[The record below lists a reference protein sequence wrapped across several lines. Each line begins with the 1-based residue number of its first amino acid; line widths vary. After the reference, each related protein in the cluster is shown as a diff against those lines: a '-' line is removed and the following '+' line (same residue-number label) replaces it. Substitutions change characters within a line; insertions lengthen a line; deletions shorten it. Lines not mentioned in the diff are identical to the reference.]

1 MSLSAKNALVTGSTS
16 GIGLATARALAKEG
30 VNVMLNG
37 LGDPAAIERIRA
49 ELAAEFGVKVLYSD
63 ANMLEPGEIAAMVKR
78 AETELGS
85 VDILVNNAGIQH
97 VAPVDE
103 FPIEQWN
110 RVIAINLTASF
121 HTMRAALPGMKARK
135 WGRIVSTASAHSLT
149 ASPFKSAYVAAKH
162 GLTGLTKSVALE
174 VATMG
179 ITVPTFVVGPILQ
192 IVFGLTLAWLPLGG
206 WNDGA
211 IRNLIMPVLV
221 LALPQVA
228 VVARLT
234 RAAMIETLRAN
245 HIRTLR
251 SQGLPTLTITRHA
264 LRGALLPVVSYLGPA
279 AAALLTGSIVVEN
292 IFSLPGV
299 GRYFVEGALN
309 RDYTLV
315 MGTVVLVAVFVLVFN
330 LIVDVLYA
338 VLDPRVRFEG

>member
-1 MSLSAKNALVTGSTS
+1 MLIYILKRLASAIPTLFVIVTLSFFLIRFAPGGPFDVEQQLDEIVLANLNRHFGLDQPLWMQYALYLGGLLRGDFGPSFILRDFTVSELIMSGLPVSIT
-16 GIGLATARALAKEG
+16 IGLLSLALALMIG
-30 VNVMLNG
+30 VV
-37 LGDPAAIERIRA
+37 
-49 ELAAEFGVKVLYSD
+49 FGS
-63 ANMLEPGEIAAMVKR
+63 IAAFKQNRSADYSVMV
-78 AETELGS
+78 
-85 VDILVNNAGIQH
+85 
-97 VAPVDE
+97 
-103 FPIEQWN
+103 F
-110 RVIAINLTASF
+110 
-121 HTMRAALPGMKARK
+121 
-135 WGRIVSTASAHSLT
+135 
-149 ASPFKSAYVAAKH
+149 
-162 GLTGLTKSVALE
+162 
-174 VATMG
+174 ATMG